1 MDGKMKTF
9 KWLFILV
16 CGLIVLAAG
25 CAQQE
30 QFTAVEKICVSGAD
44 KAEVMQTT
52 EAVLSKMLFT
62 VSKFDVES
70 GVIRTRPLSSA
81 QFFEFWRKD
90 TVGEFNQAEANLHSV
105 RRTIDLNVSRQNS
118 QICVECNAMVER
130 LSLSDHE
137 DTRGR
142 TQKYDKFSGQ
152 RISTRSLRL
161 DSEEKS
167 WLDMG
172 RDARLE
178 TEILKQIKDRLTT
191 KDTNTQNQ

>member
-1 MDGKMKTF
+1 MKTF

-16 CGLIVLAAG
+16 CGLGVLSAG
-25 CAQQE
+25 CAKQE
-30 QFTAVEKICVSGAD
+30 QFTAIEKICVSGAD

-105 RRTIDLNVSRQNS
+105 RRTIDLNVSRQNA
-118 QICVECNAMVER
+118 QICVECNAIVER